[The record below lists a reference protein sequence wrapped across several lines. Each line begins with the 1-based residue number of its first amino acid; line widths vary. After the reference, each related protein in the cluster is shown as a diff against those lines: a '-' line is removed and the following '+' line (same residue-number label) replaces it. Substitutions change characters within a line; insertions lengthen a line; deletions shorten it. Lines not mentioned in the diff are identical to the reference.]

1 MNYAGIIVGDRR
13 TKSEGCYSRLERW
26 RGTPA
31 TLQLSLVGKAQDR
44 RSARAPR
51 VTAHALGHPPTQRC
65 FSWGLQAVSSCSSSG
80 AIETR
85 ARERRRAFIIS
96 NSGHKRVTRYPELH
110 EQSVPLD

>member
-1 MNYAGIIVGDRR
+1 MQASSWVIVERSQKGATVDW
-13 TKSEGCYSRLERW
+13 KDGAERLL
-26 RGTPA
+26 
-31 TLQLSLVGKAQDR
+31 LQSSLVGKAQDR

-51 VTAHALGHPPTQRC
+51 VTARALRHPPTQRY

-96 NSGHKRVTRYPELH
+96 NAGHKRVTRYPELH
-110 EQSVPLD
+110 ATILAILGT